1 VHTLGLGQLP
11 LPFGPQGPDGWGPRV
26 LTPTRIAE
34 KTVPGQPPRPQ
45 SQRSV
50 PTGDLRAYE
59 TREVTIPPRCGVA
72 DPKTQGE

>member
-1 VHTLGLGQLP
+1 M
-11 LPFGPQGPDGWGPRV
+11 GPRV
-26 LTPTRIAE
+26 LTPTRMAE
-34 KTVPGQPPRPQ
+34 KTVPGNRPAPL

-72 DPKTQGE
+72 DPKIQGE